1 MSAPLVRFAFGAL
14 VLATIAAFFVTQQ
27 LKSEFP
33 LVLRFAA
40 VPEDISPNGDHY
52 FDVARV
58 GFDLSE
64 PAEVTFSVVDSE
76 GREVR
81 RIVDDRRLGGDTKHR
96 FLWGGRD
103 DDGERL
109 PDGEY
114 TMRVIRRDEGRVI
127 NSLRKITIDTVPP
140 PVRLV
145 SAEPG
150 VIAPGEPGQR
160 PRVRIRYRGPR
171 NEFPEFRVFRTDGGP
186 PRVVFRFRGDDTKSA
201 VWDGHLRGRIAEP
214 GDYAFTVTV
223 RDRAG
228 NLAVAPTD
236 IPTPRLARAGT
247 GVSVRRVTLTGPLGV
262 VTAGSVAKLELGP
275 FARSFDFALSRL
287 GSPRVLRKGGRI
299 GGSFRVRIPRR
310 ARTGVYL
317 VRVRAGRRSARWP
330 VAVAGLPQTRA
341 AIARPRPLV
350 VLPALTWQG
359 RNPVDDDLDG
369 FADTLEGPGRV
380 VLDRPL
386 ARGRLPRAFIAET
399 LPLLSFLERARLAY
413 DLTTDLALAAGE
425 GPALGNAPGVAFAGS
440 ARWLPDSL
448 GRRLRRYV
456 EGGGRV
462 ASFGADAFRRPVR
475 LRRGRATTTGPPRAA
490 NVFGERTGDLLRTS
504 AAPLVVERDDF
515 GLFSAADR
523 FVGEFTLFERSAGMP
538 PRTEPLTAAGRDPG
552 EPAFVAY
559 RLRRGIVVR
568 AGTPQWGAELAPGRL
583 GLEVPRATRRIWRLL
598 ARGGGS

>member
-1 MSAPLVRFAFGAL
+1 MSAPLVRLAFGAL

-40 VPEDISPNGDHY
+40 APADISPNGDDY

-64 PAEVTFSVVDSE
+64 PAEVSFSIVDGE

-81 RIVDDRRLGGDTKHR
+81 RIVDDRPLGGDTKHR

-103 DDGERL
+103 DDGARL

-127 NSLRKITIDTVPP
+127 DSLRKITVDTIPP
-140 PVRLV
+140 RARLV
-145 SAEPG
+145 SARPG

-160 PRVRIRYRGPR
+160 PRVRIRYAGPR
-171 NEFPEFRVFRTDGGP
+171 NEFPEFRIFRTDGGGP
-186 PRVVFRFRGDDTKSA
+186 PRVVFRFRGDDTRSA
-201 VWDGHLRGRIAEP
+201 VWDGRLRGRVAEP

-223 RDRAG
+223 RDAAG
-228 NLAVAPTD
+228 NLAVAPID

-247 GVSVRRVTLTGPLGV
+247 GVSVRRMTLTGPLGV
-262 VTAGSVAKLELGP
+262 VTAGSVARLELGP

-287 GSPRVLRKGGRI
+287 GSPRVLRRGGRI

-310 ARTGVYL
+310 VRTGVYL

-341 AIARPRPLV
+341 ARDRPRPLV

-359 RNPVDDDLDG
+359 RNAVDDDLDG
-369 FADTLEGPGRV
+369 FADTLERPGRV

-386 ARGRLPRAFIAET
+386 RGGRLPRGFSAEVA
-399 LPLLSFLERARLAY
+399 PLLDFLERARLAY

-440 ARWLPDSL
+440 ARWLPGSL
-448 GRRLRRYV
+448 GVRLRRYV
-456 EGGGRV
+456 EGGGRL

-475 LRRGRATTTGPPRAA
+475 LRGSRAVAAGPPRPV
-490 NVFGERTGDLLRTS
+490 NLFGERTEGLLRTS
-504 AAPLVVERDDF
+504 EAPLVVENDDL
-515 GLFSAADR
+515 GLFGAADR
-523 FVGEFTLFERSAGMP
+523 FIGEFTLFERSAAMP

-559 RLRRGIVVR
+559 RLGRGIVIR
-568 AGTPQWGAELAPGRL
+568 AGTPQWGAELSPGRL
-583 GLEVPRATRRIWRLL
+583 SVEVPRATRRIWRLL
-598 ARGGGS
+598 ASR

>member
-1 MSAPLVRFAFGAL
+1 MSAPPVRFAFGAL
-14 VLATIAAFFVTQQ
+14 VLATIAAFLVTQQ

-40 VPEDISPNGDHY
+40 EPAAISPNGDDY

-64 PAEVTFSVVDSE
+64 PAEVSFSIVDAE

-103 DDGERL
+103 DDGERV

-114 TMRVIRRDEGRVI
+114 TMRVVRRDEGRVI
-127 NSLRKITIDTVPP
+127 DSLRKVTVDTIRP
-140 PVRLV
+140 PVTLV
-145 SAEPG
+145 SARPN

-160 PRVRIRYRGPR
+160 ARVRIRYRGPR
-171 NEFPEFRVFRTDGGP
+171 NRFPEFRIFRTDDGP
-186 PRVVFRFRGDDTKSA
+186 PRVVFRFRGDQTRSA
-201 VWDGHLRGRIAEP
+201 VWDGRLRGRIAEP

-223 RDRAG
+223 RDAAG
-228 NLAVAPTD
+228 NLAVAPRD
-236 IPTPRLARAGT
+236 IPTPRAARAGS
-247 GVSVRRVTLTGPLGV
+247 GVSVRRMTLTGPLGV
-262 VTAGSVAKLELGP
+262 VTAGSVASLELGP

-287 GSPRVLRKGGRI
+287 GRPRVLRHGGRI

-350 VLPALTWQG
+350 VLPTLTWQG
-359 RNPVDDDLDG
+359 LNPVDDDHDG
-369 FADTLEGPGRV
+369 FADTLDRPGRV
-380 VLDRPL
+380 VLHRPL
-386 ARGRLPRAFIAET
+386 VRGRLPTAFTRQT
-399 LPLLSFLERARLAY
+399 LPLLAFLERARLAY
-413 DLTTDLALAAGE
+413 DLTTDVALAGGR

-440 ARWLPDSL
+440 ARWLPRQL
-448 GRRLRRYV
+448 ERRLRRYV

-462 ASFGADAFRRPVR
+462 ASFGADAFQRPVR
-475 LRRGRATTTGPPRAA
+475 LSGGRATTAGEPRPADL
-490 NVFGERTGDLLRTS
+490 FGERTRELLRTS
-504 AAPLVVERDDF
+504 GAPLVVEDDEL
-515 GLFSAADR
+515 GLFGTADR
-523 FVGEFTLFERSAGMP
+523 FIGEFTLFERSAEMP

-559 RLRRGIVVR
+559 RLGKGLVIRV
-568 AGTPQWGAELAPGRL
+568 GTPQWATELSTGRL
-583 GLEVPRATRRIWRLL
+583 GVEVPRATRRIWRRLQG
-598 ARGGGS
+598 R

>member
-1 MSAPLVRFAFGAL
+1 MSAPPVRFAFGAL

-40 VPEDISPNGDHY
+40 EPADISPNGDDY

-64 PAEVTFSVVDSE
+64 PAEVSFSIVDSE

-81 RIVDDRRLGGDTKHR
+81 RIVDDRMLGGDTKHR

-103 DDGERL
+103 DEGNRV

-114 TMRVIRRDEGRVI
+114 TMRVVRRDEGRVI
-127 NSLRKITIDTVPP
+127 DSLRKVTVDTVPP
-140 PVRLV
+140 PVSLV
-145 SAEPG
+145 SARPG

-171 NEFPEFRVFRTDGGP
+171 NQFPEFRIFRTDGGP
-186 PRVVFRFRGDDTKSA
+186 PKVVFRFRGDETKSA
-201 VWDGHLRGRIAEP
+201 VWDGRLRGRIAES

-223 RDRAG
+223 RDSAG

-236 IPTPRLARAGT
+236 IPAPRLARPGT
-247 GVSVRRVTLTGPLGV
+247 GVSVRRMTLSGPLGV
-262 VTAGSVAKLELGP
+262 VTAGSVARLELGP

-287 GSPRVLRKGGRI
+287 GSPRVVRRGGRI
-299 GGSFRVRIPRR
+299 GGLFRVRIPRR

-317 VRVRAGRRSARWP
+317 VRVRTGRRSARWP

-341 AIARPRPLV
+341 ARARPRPLV

-369 FADTLEGPGRV
+369 FADTLDRPGRV
-380 VLDRPL
+380 ALDRPL
-386 ARGRLPRAFIAET
+386 VHGRLPPAFTRET
-399 LPLLSFLERARLAY
+399 LPLLAFLERARLAY
-413 DLTTDLALAAGE
+413 DLTTDMALAAGR
-425 GPALGNAPGVAFAGS
+425 GPALGNAPGVVFAGS
-440 ARWLPDSL
+440 ARWLPESL
-448 GRRLRRYV
+448 ERRLRRYV
-456 EGGGRV
+456 ETGGRV

-475 LRRGRATTTGPPRAA
+475 LRGGRATTAGPPRPADL
-490 NVFGERTGDLLRTS
+490 FGERTRELLRTS
-504 AAPLVVERDDF
+504 GAPLVVEEDELGVF
-515 GLFSAADR
+515 GAADE
-523 FVGEFTLFERSAGMP
+523 FIGEFTLFERSEELP
-538 PRTEPLTAAGRDPG
+538 PRGELLTSAGRDPG
-552 EPAFVAY
+552 EPAFVGY
-559 RLRRGIVVR
+559 RLGRGIVIR
-568 AGTPQWGAELAPGRL
+568 SGTPQWGRELAPGRL
-583 GLEVPRATRRIWRLL
+583 SVEIPRATRRIWRLL
-598 ARGGGS
+598 SRGGG